1 MIVWGAH
8 AAGVHILAA
17 RQNSSKIKDQRS
29 EVLAFA
35 LPSLKLRCGKQVTI
49 DENFVVEQQNALC
62 AISSIMARKIR

>member
-1 MIVWGAH
+1 VIVLGSARRWRAH
-8 AAGVHILAA
+8 FGG
-17 RQNSSKIKDQRS
+17 SPKFFEDQRS
-29 EVLAFA
+29 EILAFA